1 MKQRTSEGFMR
12 YPFDTLWP
20 FLLSGYRDGAY
31 GVDMPETAN
40 PVDLDWLEEHGYL
53 ETQWANHGL
62 TVRDRVLTPAGKQFV
77 NSITGQRILRVYYFE
92 NMEYVRDPNPDDS
105 WDNGEQEAHGR
116 FEFAEVVKPEST
128 AKSSYYKDLVLP
140 NDFRGTIQLVW
151 CTYGTGSTFGHT
163 SGLFDVG
170 GWAVDNAGVG
180 VIKAAL
186 KRNHDDYFGGVEQTY
201 TESVTIS

>member
-12 YPFDTLWP
+12 FPFDTLWP
-20 FLLSGYRDGAY
+20 FLLSGRLDGAY

-40 PVDLDWLEEHGYL
+40 PVDLDWLEEHGYM
-53 ETQWANHGL
+53 ETQWANHEL

-77 NSITGQRILRVYYFE
+77 DSITGQRILRVYYSE
-92 NMEYVRDPNPDDS
+92 NMEYVRDPDPNDS
-105 WDNGEQEAHGR
+105 WDSGEQEAHGR
-116 FEFAEVVKPEST
+116 FEFAVAVKPKST
-128 AKSSYYKDLVLP
+128 AKYTYYKDLVLP

-170 GWAVDNAGVG
+170 GWAVDRAGVE

-186 KRNHDDYFGGVEQTY
+186 GKKHDDYFGGVESTY
-201 TESVTIS
+201 TESITIS